1 MFGVSSTR
9 WPPSWS
15 RAWFVTAY
23 TFVCESRSHFS
34 FETIIT
40 PHRFIH
46 RTSYTFPEV
55 AVKQN
60 VLFPSDCW
68 AGLRLPLLCSHPPS
82 PIYRSETAPAPS
94 GTGLTVTFST
104 GRDEC
109 GSAGAAPPWVFRA
122 HPGGS
127 DGNGGAGALLP
138 TPVIIYRAWVSVGT
152 GRWWILT
159 RLMITLPMRVINIMK
174 SYWACAVACDEWSV
188 RVVVTHRWQRV
199 RGG

>member
-1 MFGVSSTR
+1 MFGVNSPGGLPHGPELDLLQLIHLFGLQISFFIWNHYYPTQIN
-9 WPPSWS
+9 PQNLIHLS
-15 RAWFVTAY
+15 RGCCKTECVIPFWLL
-23 TFVCESRSHFS
+23 SRSQ
-34 FETIIT
+34 T
-40 PHRFIH
+40 
-46 RTSYTFPEV
+46 TFT
-55 AVKQN
+55 
-60 VLFPSDCW
+60 
-68 AGLRLPLLCSHPPS
+68 LLS
-82 PIYRSETAPAPS
+82 PTLTHYRSETAPAAS
-94 GTGLTVTFST
+94 GTGLTAIFST

-174 SYWACAVACDEWSV
+174 SYWACAVACDE
-188 RVVVTHRWQRV
+188 
-199 RGG
+199 